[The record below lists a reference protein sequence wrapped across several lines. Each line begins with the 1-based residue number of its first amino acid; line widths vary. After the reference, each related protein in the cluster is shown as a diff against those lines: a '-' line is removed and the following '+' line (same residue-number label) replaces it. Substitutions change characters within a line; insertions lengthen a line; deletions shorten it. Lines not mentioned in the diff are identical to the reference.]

1 MKKLVE
7 LTTLFLIGAAVYYSA
22 EMLIRGR
29 SHWTMAVAGGI
40 CFLAICG
47 INEVLDYEMPFL
59 LQMLYG
65 AIAVTATEFIF
76 GCVLNLWLKLDIW
89 DYSNLPGNILG
100 QICPQFTVLW
110 FFVSGIGIVV
120 DDLVRWKLFGE
131 EKPHYKLLTG
141 GRGK

>member
-1 MKKLVE
+1 MKKLIE
-7 LTTLFLIGAAVYYSA
+7 LATLFVIGGAIYYGA

-29 SHWTMAVAGGI
+29 SHWSMAVAGGI
-40 CFLAICG
+40 CFLAIGG
-47 INEVLDYEMPFL
+47 INEILDYETPFL

-100 QICPQFTVLW
+100 QICPQFAALW
-110 FFVSGIGIVV
+110 WGLCMVFIPIYDWMRFAVEGGQKPYYQM
-120 DDLVRWKLFGE
+120 RW
-131 EKPHYKLLTG
+131 
-141 GRGK
+141 

>member
-1 MKKLVE
+1 MKKLIE
-7 LTTLFLIGAAVYYSA
+7 LATLFLIGGAIYYGA

-29 SHWTMAVAGGI
+29 SHSSMAVAGGI
-40 CFLAICG
+40 CFLAIGG
-47 INEVLDYEMPFL
+47 INEILDYETPFL

-65 AIAVTATEFIF
+65 AIAVTATEFIL

-89 DYSNLPGNILG
+89 DYRNLPGNILG

-120 DDLVRWKLFGE
+120 DDLIRWKIFGE
-131 EKPHYKLLTG
+131 EKPHYKLLAGG
-141 GRGK
+141 GRK

>member
-1 MKKLVE
+1 
-7 LTTLFLIGAAVYYSA
+7 
-22 EMLIRGR
+22 
-29 SHWTMAVAGGI
+29 MAVTGGI
-40 CFLAICG
+40 CFLAIGG

-100 QICPQFTVLW
+100 A
-110 FFVSGIGIVV
+110 
-120 DDLVRWKLFGE
+120 DLSAVYRPMVFCFRDRNSLVG
-131 EKPHYKLLTG
+131 
-141 GRGK
+141 